1 MHQALV
7 SRPPSCP
14 RTPDNPWIIWGPA
27 APSSFYRKWNGTHL
41 VNYSLASK
49 SWRDLSLP
57 VLFRGLKPINIIS
70 IAQLQA
76 CNSLLTN
83 SPRLRPHVRKV
94 TFICPQFPACVDDQK
109 KRMVESILRLP
120 RLEELKG
127 GSTLFATISSVLPQS
142 SITKLHLRQDTFDL
156 LSVLKAAPSVLRS
169 LALQELTFD
178 DELTRDGVATKTSRQ
193 PVSMTTLEEVC
204 ITKANGYSRNQSG
217 KFRTLSADNVCLH
230 RWCGMEPV
238 EHAIK
243 KFTLSSKIKHIEILL
258 SSSGMLFDGT
268 YKKLNLLE
276 EYVLCLHRSGSLEQL
291 TITVEFD
298 VDSLSPE
305 FVSLF

>member
-1 MHQALV
+1 MERDS
-7 SRPPSCP
+7 SR
-14 RTPDNPWIIWGPA
+14 
-27 APSSFYRKWNGTHL
+27 
-41 VNYSLASK
+41 NYSLASK
-49 SWRDLSLP
+49 SWRDLCIP
-57 VLFRGLKPINIIS
+57 VLFRGLKPINVIS

-83 SPRLRPHVRKV
+83 SPRLRPHVCKV
-94 TFICPQFPACVDDQK
+94 TFICPQFPAC
-109 KRMVESILRLP
+109 
-120 RLEELKG
+120 ELKG
-127 GSTLFATISSVLPQS
+127 GSTLFAAISSVLPQS
-142 SITKLHLRQDTFDL
+142 SITKLHLRQDILDL
-156 LSVLKAAPSVLRS
+156 LSVLKAGPSVLRS

-178 DELTRDGVATKTSRQ
+178 DELTKDGVATKTSRQ
-193 PVSMTTLEEVC
+193 PVSMTTLEEV
-204 ITKANGYSRNQSG
+204 
-217 KFRTLSADNVCLH
+217 V
-230 RWCGMEPV
+230 PV

-243 KFTLSSKIKHIEILL
+243 KFTFSSKIKHIEILL

-276 EYVLCLHRSGSLEQL
+276 EYVLYLHRSGSLERL